1 MLEEYMRNMRLR
13 ISMIGAGATVLW
25 FVLAPLDAMAQQAAG
40 SGAPATPAASSNSA
54 SGQQSTAVPSPAKAT
69 LADMA
74 WLEGRWRG
82 EWGPRIAEQ
91 VWTGPK
97 AGVMTG
103 VFRLVE
109 NDKALVIELFTI
121 VEKPE
126 GLNFYIRH
134 FTPELVAWE
143 RSEPARLNLVSLDA
157 KKVDFENHLNG
168 MPKHAILLRVDADTY
183 TARSELAPETGE
195 PQVIEITYQRQKPAA
210 ERPSAAKKR

>member
-1 MLEEYMRNMRLR
+1 M
-13 ISMIGAGATVLW
+13 ISACAALLW

-40 SGAPATPAASSNSA
+40 SGVPTAPSTSAGGASA
-54 SGQQSTAVPSPAKAT
+54 QPSTATANPAKAT

-82 EWGPRIAEQ
+82 EWGTRIAEQ
-91 VWTGPK
+91 VWTGPN

-134 FTPELVAWE
+134 FTPELAAWE
-143 RSEPARLNLVSLDA
+143 KSDATMLNLASLDP
-157 KKVDFENHLNG
+157 KKVDFENSANG
-168 MPKHAILLRVDADTY
+168 LPKHAILLRVDADTY
-183 TARSELAPETGE
+183 TARSELVPETGE
-195 PQVIEITYQRQKPAA
+195 PQVTEITYQRQKPAV
-210 ERPSAAKKR
+210 EKPSPGKKK

>member
-1 MLEEYMRNMRLR
+1 MRFR
-13 ISMIGAGATVLW
+13 ICTIGASAAVLW
-25 FVLAPLDAMAQQAAG
+25 LVLAPLDAMAQQAAG
-40 SGAPATPAASSNSA
+40 SGAAAAPAASASSA
-54 SGQQSTAVPSPAKAT
+54 PAQQPLAAPSPAKAT
-69 LADMA
+69 LADMG

-82 EWGPRIAEQ
+82 EWGTRIAEQ
-91 VWTGPK
+91 AWTGPK

-143 RSEPARLNLVSLDA
+143 KSEPTVLNLVSLDP
-157 KKVDFENHLNG
+157 KKVDFENLVNG
-168 MPKHAILLRVDADTY
+168 LPKHAILLRVDADTY
-183 TARSELAPETGE
+183 TARSELVPETGE
-195 PQVIEITYQRQKPAA
+195 PQVTEITYQRQKPAV
-210 ERPSAAKKR
+210 EKPSPAKKK

>member
-1 MLEEYMRNMRLR
+1 
-13 ISMIGAGATVLW
+13 MIGAWAAALC
-25 FVLAPLDAMAQQAAG
+25 FVLAPFNAMAQQPAR
-40 SGAPATPAASSNSA
+40 SGTPPASSST
-54 SGQQSTAVPSPAKAT
+54 SSEEHSTATANPAKAT

-82 EWGPRIAEQ
+82 EWGTRIAEQ

-103 VFRLVE
+103 VFRVVE
-109 NDKALVIELFTI
+109 NEKALVIELFTI

-143 RSEPARLNLVSLDA
+143 KSEPTVLNLASLDA
-157 KKVDFENHLNG
+157 KKVDFENPMNG
-168 MPKHAILLRVDADTY
+168 LPKHAILLRVDADTY
-183 TARSELAPETGE
+183 TARSELMPEKGE
-195 PQVIEITYQRQKPAA
+195 PQVTEITYQRQKPVV
-210 ERPSAAKKR
+210 EKPSPVKKK